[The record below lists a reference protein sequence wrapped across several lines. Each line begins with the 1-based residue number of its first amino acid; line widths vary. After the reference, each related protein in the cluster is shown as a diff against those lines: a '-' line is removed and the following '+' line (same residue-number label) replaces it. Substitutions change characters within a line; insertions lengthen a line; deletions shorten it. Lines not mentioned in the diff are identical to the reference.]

1 MAELHQKCEQQV
13 MFDPRCFTLCLK
25 QFTVA
30 DEILVPENISIRS
43 FLPQD
48 WPAAKT
54 IYEGGI
60 ATGNATFQTQS
71 PDWTTWDS
79 GHLAHS
85 RLVAVTTGGRIAGW
99 AALSPVSARFHYW
112 GVAEVSVYID
122 ADFRGKRIGGLLL
135 AALIQESEQNGI
147 WTLQA
152 SIFPENSASL
162 RLHQRYGF
170 RQVGYRER
178 IAQLHGVWRNT
189 VWQERRSQVV
199 GTNS

>member
-1 MAELHQKCEQQV
+1 V
-13 MFDPRCFTLCLK
+13 TDDIPFSTD
-25 QFTVA
+25 
-30 DEILVPENISIRS
+30 ISIRS

-54 IYEGGI
+54 IYESGM

-79 GHLAHS
+79 GHLPHS
-85 RLVAVTTGGRIAGW
+85 RFVAVTQEGHVVGW
-99 AALSPVSARFHYW
+99 AALSPVSTRAHYR

-122 ADFRGKRIGGLLL
+122 ADFRGKRTGGLLL
-135 AALIQESEQNGI
+135 ESLIRASEQNGL

-170 RQVGYRER
+170 RHVGYRER

-189 VWQERRSQVV
+189 VWLERRSQVV
-199 GTNS
+199 GTNR